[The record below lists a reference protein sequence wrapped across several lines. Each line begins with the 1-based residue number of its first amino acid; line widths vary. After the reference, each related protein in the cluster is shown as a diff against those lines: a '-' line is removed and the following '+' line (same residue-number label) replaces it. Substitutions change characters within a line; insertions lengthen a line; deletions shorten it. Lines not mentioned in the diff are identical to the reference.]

1 MSQSSAIVGA
11 VYSRAR
17 SFTIATS
24 GTVSTEEAI
33 AIGGYYLLATDA
45 DAWVCVGKTGST
57 AVDGSAITT
66 QPAEGSPNGLFY
78 VPAGIPVP
86 LDVSDSNQVI
96 TAITEGSSGYLRII
110 GPIGQSARR

>member
-17 SFTIATS
+17 SFTVATS
-24 GTVSTEEAI
+24 GTVSAEKTI
-33 AIGGYYLLATDA
+33 AIGGYYLVATDA
-45 DAWVCVGKTGST
+45 DCWVEIGKTGST
-57 AVDGSAITT
+57 ANDGSAITS

>member
-24 GTVSTEEAI
+24 GTVSTEKTI

-45 DAWVCVGKTGST
+45 DCWVEIGKTGST
-57 AVDGSAITT
+57 ATDGSAITS
-66 QPAEGSPNGLFY
+66 QPAAASYNGMFY
-78 VPAGIPVP
+78 VPAGIPIP
-86 LDVSDSNQVI
+86 LDVTDDNQVI
-96 TAITEGSSGYLRII
+96 TAITESGTGKLRVI
-110 GPIGQSARR
+110 GPIGQAARR